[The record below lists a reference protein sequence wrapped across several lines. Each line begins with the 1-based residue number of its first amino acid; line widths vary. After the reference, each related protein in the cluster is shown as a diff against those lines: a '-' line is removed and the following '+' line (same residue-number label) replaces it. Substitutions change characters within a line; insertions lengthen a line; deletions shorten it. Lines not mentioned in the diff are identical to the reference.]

1 MKNISTKIIYEKMNI
16 LSFLKIIKR
25 LIPLTFQYNNYANK
39 IVSPALCVFH
49 DVTYNGAWN
58 WHRESSTSGD
68 DSPTGPR
75 HNLYTLPAANRG
87 GQGWSSIH
95 DNSHPQRDP
104 RHIEAANYY
113 LDKSI
118 KPRFTRDYVT
128 L

>member
-1 MKNISTKIIYEKMNI
+1 MNI
-16 LSFLKIIKR
+16 LSFLKIMKL
-25 LIPLTFQYNNYANK
+25 LISLTFQYNNYANK

-49 DVTYNGAWN
+49 DVTYKWSLKLTQ
-58 WHRESSTSGD
+58 SSTSGD

-75 HNLYTLPAANRG
+75 HNLCTLPAANRG

-104 RHIEAANYY
+104 RHIEAANCY

>member
-1 MKNISTKIIYEKMNI
+1 MQKLYHRPFVYFMTSHIME
-16 LSFLKIIKR
+16 
-25 LIPLTFQYNNYANK
+25 A
-39 IVSPALCVFH
+39 
-49 DVTYNGAWN
+49 VTDTE
-58 WHRESSTSGD
+58 REISTSGD

-75 HNLYTLPAANRG
+75 HNLCTLPAANRG

-118 KPRFTRDYVT
+118 KPRFTRYYVT